1 MLENPPARRL
11 QRREILGNPGNPPP
25 PLEDS
30 PPLEVTRYLQ
40 YPAAR
45 SVRDV
50 QDTLQHFF
58 AGFEAAIDRLHP
70 RCPHSRRWARLSRQL
85 LPQSLHRCHG
95 RHGCRQIHRRS
106 STAAHS
112 QRALEAGLAAVLGRR
127 MPDLDLLAHTI
138 IALIHAAQRRHQLHP
153 EEDLGR
159 LFADLRRV
167 VLVLIANR
175 VERAGGV

>member
-1 MLENPPARRL
+1 M
-11 QRREILGNPGNPPP
+11 
-25 PLEDS
+25 
-30 PPLEVTRYLQ
+30 
-40 YPAAR
+40 
-45 SVRDV
+45 
-50 QDTLQHFF
+50 
-58 AGFEAAIDRLHP
+58 
-70 RCPHSRRWARLSRQL
+70 
-85 LPQSLHRCHG
+85 
-95 RHGCRQIHRRS
+95 
-106 STAAHS
+106 
-112 QRALEAGLAAVLGRR
+112 LGRR